1 MRAPAYSS
9 QVDEIFASATIADP
23 YPFYRRLR
31 EERPV
36 SQVGET
42 GVHLV
47 ATRALIEDALAREED
62 FSAHL
67 TGVLMRG
74 AQGAP
79 TVFALPDSPATRVIA
94 TADEPEHGVH
104 RAAVQP
110 RMVARQIA
118 ALEEPIWRW
127 TRSAVG
133 DWLARGGGD
142 FVPIAEILPAQVVGE
157 LLGLPED
164 DISRFRVWA
173 MMGGEILAGDVDE
186 ATLITL
192 ASETTK
198 MHAYL
203 GEHLDRALAA
213 TRADVGAPLLHS
225 LARGIAAGQLDREE
239 GIAIAT
245 VLFGAGGESTAA
257 LIGSAMRRLAEEPQL
272 ADQLRASPDLIS
284 AFVEEIAR
292 LHPPFNFHYRVARR
306 DSELGGFE
314 IRQGD
319 RLMLLWASANR
330 DAAVFDAPDE
340 LRLDRAH
347 ARDHLGFGRGAHFCI
362 GAGVARLEAR
372 ILCEELL
379 ARTSQISIAPD
390 TQPVYAKSIFTRRL
404 ESLVLTAKPC

>member
-1 MRAPAYSS
+1 MRAPSYSP
-9 QVDEIFASATIADP
+9 QAGEIFASATLADP

-47 ATRALIEDALAREED
+47 ATRALIEDVLAREED

-74 AQGAP
+74 REGTP

-94 TADEPEHGVH
+94 TADEPEHAVH

-110 RMVARQIA
+110 RMAARQIA
-118 ALEEPIWRW
+118 ALEEPISRW

-133 DWLARGGGD
+133 GWLARGGGD
-142 FVPIAEILPAQVVGE
+142 FIPIAEILPAQLVGE
-157 LLGLPED
+157 LLGLPKD
-164 DISRFRVWA
+164 DVSRFRVWA
-173 MMGGEILAGDVDE
+173 MMGGEMLAGDVDE
-186 ATLITL
+186 AALMTL
-192 ASETTK
+192 ASETMK
-198 MHAYL
+198 MRDYL
-203 GEHLDRALAA
+203 GEHLDRARAA
-213 TRADVGAPLLHS
+213 TCEEIGAPLLHS

-257 LIGSAMRRLAEEPQL
+257 LIGSAVRRLAEEPLL
-272 ADQLRASPDLIS
+272 AEKLRASPDLIPL
-284 AFVEEIAR
+284 FVEEIVR
-292 LHPPFNFHYRVARR
+292 LHPPFNFHYRVVRR

-314 IRQGD
+314 IRRGD

-330 DAAVFDAPDE
+330 DAAVFEAPDE

-347 ARDHLGFGRGAHFCI
+347 PRDHLGFGRGAHFCI
-362 GAGVARLEAR
+362 GAGVARLEVR
-372 ILCEELL
+372 VVCEELL
-379 ARTSQISIAPD
+379 ARTSQISIAPA
-390 TQPVYAKSIFTRRL
+390 TRPVYAKSIFTRRL
-404 ESLVLTAKPC
+404 ERLVLTASRC